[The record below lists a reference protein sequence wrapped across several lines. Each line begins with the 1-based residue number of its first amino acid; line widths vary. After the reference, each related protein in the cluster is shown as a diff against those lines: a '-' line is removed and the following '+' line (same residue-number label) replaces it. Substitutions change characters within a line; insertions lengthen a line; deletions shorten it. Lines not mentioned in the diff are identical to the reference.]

1 MVGLL
6 RDAAL
11 LFRSGSYATSAFMSI
26 AAIEGSGK
34 SEMGIYTK
42 REPGKRL
49 KNDPLRDHRKKKTV
63 APLFTVAMG
72 ARLIDALGN
81 ERIEELYDISLTLER

>member
-26 AAIEGSGK
+26 AAIEESGK

-49 KNDPLRDHRKKKTV
+49 KNDPLRDHRKKKRSPCCSPSRWVT
-63 APLFTVAMG
+63 A
-72 ARLIDALGN
+72 
-81 ERIEELYDISLTLER
+81 